1 MKRYIVFLLI
11 IINFIIVGCKKSDNA
26 SSDSVSKGSI
36 YGVVTDYLTGQP
48 VQNANVQLRPSGE
61 TTLTGS
67 DGKYQFLNV
76 EDGNYSITVSK
87 AEYTD
92 LVDDYVIEVRNGG
105 HLKRDVRIQK
115 HISLLHITD
124 VFGNDITTLD
134 FGSNPSDNIKSFYI
148 FNDGTVT
155 INYNLYYSCNWIS
168 NVSSVTNNLQPG
180 QNTTITVTIDR
191 SKLNAGNN
199 STIIS
204 IVSNNGS
211 NALQVNAIGEY
222 VEPEVITLPPTS
234 TSGASDICRDVFNGR
249 ITVVGN
255 PAYTQKGFCYS
266 TTNTEPTISDNRI
279 NVDGTGIGDY
289 SYYNSGFFWTYVYST
304 TIHYRAW
311 VMYGD
316 NNSIKYGNVI
326 TYVYYDVK

>member
-1 MKRYIVFLLI
+1 MKRYIVFLL

-26 SSDSVSKGSI
+26 SSDSISKGSI

-67 DGKYQFLNV
+67 DGMYQFLNI

-92 LVDDYVIEVRNGG
+92 LIDDYVIEVRNGG
-105 HLKRDVRIQK
+105 QMRRDVRIQK
-115 HISLLHITD
+115 YTSPLNITD
-124 VFGNDITTLD
+124 VYGNNITTLD
-134 FGSNPSDNIKSFYI
+134 FGSNPSDNVKSFYI

-155 INYNLYYSCNWIS
+155 INFNLYYSCNWIF

-199 STIIS
+199 STVIT

-211 NALQVNAIGEY
+211 NTLQVNAIGEII
-222 VEPEVITLPPTS
+222 EPEVITLPATNS
-234 TSGASDICRDVFNGR
+234 LGETNMLCDIFNGS
-249 ITVVGN
+249 ITIAGN
-255 PAYTQKGFCYS
+255 PSYTQKGFCYS
-266 TTNTEPTISDNRI
+266 TTNPEPTINDNRI
-279 NVDGTGIGDY
+279 NVEGDGAGEY

-326 TYVYYDVK
+326 SYVFGIK

>member
-1 MKRYIVFLLI
+1 MQRHTIVLI
-11 IINFIIVGCKKSDNA
+11 IIISLIIVGCKKTDNT
-26 SSDSVSKGSI
+26 SGVSVSKGSI

-48 VQNANVQLRPSGE
+48 VQNANVQLRPSGA

-67 DGKYQFLNV
+67 DGMYEFLDVDNG
-76 EDGNYSITVSK
+76 DYSITVSK
-87 AEYTD
+87 AEYSD
-92 LVDDYVIEVRNGG
+92 LVDDYVIEVRDGRMMR
-105 HLKRDVRIQK
+105 RDVRIQK
-115 HISLLHITD
+115 ALSHLYITD
-124 VFGNDITTLD
+124 VYGNHITHLD
-134 FGSNPSDNIKSFYI
+134 FGSNTSENMKSFFI
-148 FNDGTVT
+148 FNDGTVA
-155 INYNLYYSCNWIS
+155 IDFNLYYSCSWIS
-168 NVSSVTNNLQPG
+168 DISTSSSALQPG
-180 QNTTITVTIDR
+180 QNTAIQVTIDR

-199 STIIS
+199 STVIT

-211 NALQVNAIGEY
+211 NTLRVNAIGEY
-222 VEPEVITLPPTS
+222 IEPELITLPATDSHGETS
-234 TSGASDICRDVFNGR
+234 LWCDVFHGR
-249 ITVVGN
+249 ITIAGN